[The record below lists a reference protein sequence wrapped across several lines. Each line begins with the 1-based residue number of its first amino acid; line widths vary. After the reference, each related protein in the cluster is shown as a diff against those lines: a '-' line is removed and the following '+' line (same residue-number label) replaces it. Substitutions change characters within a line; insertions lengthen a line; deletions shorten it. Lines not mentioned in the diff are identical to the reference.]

1 MNYQKHYQKLIER
14 GKNRIYCG
22 YVEIHHI
29 VPKCLGGSD
38 DKSNLVALTPE
49 EHYVAHQLLMKIYP
63 GNYALVKAAAM
74 MVADRK
80 SNKLYGWIRKQLS
93 IAMSDLQSGEKNS
106 QFGLQW
112 VHNKQLKISKKVD
125 KNFVFD
131 NGWEKGRV
139 IVFDKESKRT
149 REEYSILQKE
159 DARKMAY
166 ELYNKFLASECN
178 SVTAFAKSINTSQ
191 PRLTMLWK
199 KYVAEYKQI
208 ARHGRNF
215 KNT

>member
-131 NGWEKGRV
+131 NG
-139 IVFDKESKRT
+139 
-149 REEYSILQKE
+149 
-159 DARKMAY
+159 
-166 ELYNKFLASECN
+166 
-178 SVTAFAKSINTSQ
+178 
-191 PRLTMLWK
+191 
-199 KYVAEYKQI
+199 
-208 ARHGRNF
+208 
-215 KNT
+215 